1 MHYVYVLQS
10 DLDGKLY
17 VGCTQD
23 LRERLRLH
31 NTGKVSSTAKRTPLR
46 LVYYE
51 ACLEK
56 KDAFRREKYL
66 KTAYGKRF
74 IKSRCK
80 HYFTGLAP

>member
-10 DLDGKLY
+10 DLDRHLY

-23 LRERLRLH
+23 LRQRMQMH
-31 NTGKVSSTAKRTPLR
+31 NDGKISSTKKRAPLR
-46 LVYYE
+46 LIYYE

-56 KDAFRREKYL
+56 RDAYHREKYL
-66 KTAYGKRF
+66 KTTYGKRF

-80 HYFTGLAP
+80 HYFTGQGI

>member
-10 DLDGKLY
+10 DSDGQLY

-31 NTGKVSSTAKRTPLR
+31 NNQKVPATKNRTPLR
-46 LVYYE
+46 LIYYE
-51 ACLEK
+51 ASLDRL
-56 KDAFRREKYL
+56 DAFRREKYL
-66 KTAYGKRF
+66 KTTYGKRF

-80 HYFTGLAP
+80 SYFMGLVP